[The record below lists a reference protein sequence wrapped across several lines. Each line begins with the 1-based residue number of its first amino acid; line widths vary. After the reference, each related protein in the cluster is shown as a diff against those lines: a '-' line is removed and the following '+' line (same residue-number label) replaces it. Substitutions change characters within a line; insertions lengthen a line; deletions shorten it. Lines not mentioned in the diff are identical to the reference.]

1 MKVTEQSEKA
11 GLKFSIQKT
20 KIMISSPIW
29 GKIESSDRFYFL
41 GFQKSLQTVTTAMN
55 EKMFASW
62 KESYDKYRQ
71 NITKQRCHFASKGP
85 YCESYIF
92 SSSHVRV
99 VNGC

>member
-20 KIMISSPIW
+20 KIMISRPIW

-41 GFQKSLQTVTTAMN
+41 CSKNQTVTAAMN

>member
-1 MKVTEQSEKA
+1 MKEESGKA
-11 GLKFSIQKT
+11 GLKFNIQKT
-20 KIMISSPIW
+20 NIMASGPIW

-41 GFQKSLQTVTTAMN
+41 GFPKSLQTVTAAMN
-55 EKMFASW
+55 EKMLDSW
-62 KESYDKYRQ
+62 KESFDKSRH
-71 NITKQRCHFASKGP
+71 NITKQRHHFASKGP